1 MEQTGIAIVLL
12 LFAILWMVA
21 GTFDHN
27 HEEESDGTHR

>member
-1 MEQTGIAIVLL
+1 MEQTSLAIVLL

-27 HEEESDGTHR
+27 QEEESDGAHR